1 MCIDV
6 DKQKYA
12 LICYAATCFRNAKQL
27 DLCKDALMKAA
38 DCHKQNR
45 GLFHAAR
52 CYEQVC
58 LYSVTYS
65 GCVDLFWLPHFWW
78 IFMVTFISDNSN
90 IERTK

>member
-1 MCIDV
+1 MLV
-6 DKQKYA
+6 SQKTIHCVTQCN
-12 LICYAATCFRNAKQL
+12 LFNGIKWKIFFFVIRCAATCFRNAKQL

-58 LYSVTYS
+58 CLIYV
-65 GCVDLFWLPHFWW
+65 VVPFAVVA
-78 IFMVTFISDNSN
+78 I
-90 IERTK
+90 